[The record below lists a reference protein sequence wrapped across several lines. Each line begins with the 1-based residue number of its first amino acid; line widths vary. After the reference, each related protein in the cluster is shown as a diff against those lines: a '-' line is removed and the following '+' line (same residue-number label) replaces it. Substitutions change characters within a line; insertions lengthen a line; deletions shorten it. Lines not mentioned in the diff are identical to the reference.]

1 MILSLDFSCDVPIY
15 MQIRNQIVIGIS
27 DGSLAFGER
36 LPTIRSLATEI
47 GINTMTVNKAYHLLK
62 QEGYITADRR
72 SGATVNQVFNSSK
85 VLPQKTLN
93 SLKIVISEA
102 RLNGISENEFLKIC
116 KERYKDMGE
125 DVRKDRQENLGKDRQ
140 EDLGKDRKQDLETD
154 VKTAKQVDMKSKGG
168 RSI

>member
-85 VLPQKTLN
+85 VLSQKTLD
-93 SLKIVISEA
+93 SLKMVISEA
-102 RLNGISENEFLKIC
+102 RITSISEKEFLKIC
-116 KERYKDMGE
+116 VDMYKDLGE
-125 DVRKDRQENLGKDRQ
+125 DM
-140 EDLGKDRKQDLETD
+140 GKDRKKEKLEGMKKEKQEEKQED
-154 VKTAKQVDMKSKGG
+154 RKTEGGSSK
-168 RSI
+168 